1 MRTDNKSVSAGS
13 GREEKTHAKER
24 QEERVEVPEH
34 EILKDLPPFQGI
46 GDIRM
51 FLLGLF
57 IGTCGIRLLLALFV
71 GGRWF
76 QPFTLRDLDLLQN
89 VMQRNGLESSQ
100 LDELP
105 DVYLPR

>member
-1 MRTDNKSVSAGS
+1 MRTDNDSLSAGS
-13 GREEKTHAKER
+13 SEEEETHTEER

-34 EILKDLPPFQGI
+34 ELLKDLPPFQGI
-46 GDIRM
+46 SDIRV

-57 IGTCGIRLLLALFV
+57 IGACDIRLLLRFVV

-89 VMQRNGLESSQ
+89 VMQRNSFESSQ

-105 DVYLPR
+105 DVCLPR